1 MTIKSVSLE
10 PEFYPIERALI
21 VGPLADALP
30 FADRAAAAGHTVT
43 LLLPEE
49 EAETAKVPHRMLAPD
64 EGIEADAFDL
74 VVELHSTH
82 LNLKAESLL
91 YLEDALDE
99 NVPIITLTLAIST
112 GELAKE
118 MLIVDRV
125 IGASLLPPFGEAKL
139 AELMPTP
146 HTSRETI
153 RTAERF
159 FESVGLAT
167 VQVGD
172 SPGGVLA
179 RTVCC
184 LVNEAAL
191 ALQERIATATEID
204 RAMLLG
210 VNYPTGPLAWGDR
223 IGLDRVLAVME
234 GLYAEYKDERY
245 RPAPLLKRLVRAGFS
260 GARAGIGFS
269 ANIEQK

>member
-1 MTIKSVSLE
+1 MTIKSVSIE

-21 VGPLADALP
+21 VGTLADVLP
-30 FADRAAAAGHTVT
+30 FADRAAKAGHTVT
-43 LLLPEE
+43 LLLPDEE
-49 EAETAKVPHRMLAPD
+49 MESAKTPYRMLAPD
-64 EGIEADAFDL
+64 EGIESDAFDL

-82 LNLKAESLL
+82 LDLKAESLL

-99 NVPIITLTLAIST
+99 NIPIITLTLAISA

-118 MLIVDRV
+118 MLIAERV
-125 IGASLLPPFGEAKL
+125 IGASLLPPFNESKL

-184 LVNEAAL
+184 LVNEAAV
-191 ALQERIATATEID
+191 ALQEQIATAGEID
-204 RAMLLG
+204 RAMQLG
-210 VNYPTGPLAWGDR
+210 VNYPSGPLAWGDK

-234 GLYAEYKDERY
+234 GLYAEYKEERY
-245 RPAPLLKRLVRAGFS
+245 RPAPLLKKLVRAGFH
-260 GARAGIGFS
+260 GTRTGIGFAAS
-269 ANIEQK
+269 LEQR